1 VIITVAAMGVME
13 PAIDDIVDVVTV
25 WNRFVSAA
33 RPVDMAIFMF
43 DRLAM
48 VWILLIH
55 LQAMLVVMVAMF
67 VVHVTIMQ
75 IVGVVSMLDLGVA
88 TVLTMLMVVIFVY
101 YTFFVSHFS
110 SPSVF
115 FTTQPK
121 YRTQATQIRSPPHP
135 GNAQP
140 DNHDALFNNGV
151 LRLILVSAT
160 FCEGRQTGLVFVL

>member
-1 VIITVAAMGVME
+1 LFLLRILLRFYRAVIITVAAMGVME

-115 FTTQPK
+115 LPLNLNIGHKQPK
-121 YRTQATQIRSPPHP
+121 FEAHP
-135 GNAQP
+135 TREMLN
-140 DNHDALFNNGV
+140 
-151 LRLILVSAT
+151 LITTMLYSTMESCV
-160 FCEGRQTGLVFVL
+160 